1 MNWLQFFLLFLYL
14 SYRFIVNLLWNIF
27 INIYLNRRSFWL
39 NDISTIFLLFLFNQL
54 FFEFVAKH
62 FHSLLRSFT
71 RSITSLTFLLLLR
84 LKFILIWWH
93 PYLATKIFCIFYL
106 FIFISFVHFL
116 NLFWFLLLYLFNK
129 CRTNNIFI
137 ASCWINIWLLLW

>member
-1 MNWLQFFLLFLYL
+1 L

-39 NDISTIFLLFLFNQL
+39 NNISTIFLLFLFNQL

-71 RSITSLTFLLLLR
+71 WSITSLTFLLLLR

-116 NLFWFLLLYLFNK
+116 NLFQFMLLLLFNN
-129 CRTNNIFI
+129 CRIIIIFI
-137 ASCWINIWLLLW
+137 ASCWIFWLYNW